1 VLALTDMRIGVLIPP
16 AQDLIL
22 VPEFAR
28 LAENAGFDFVAAGEH
43 LFFHGPVHNAFV
55 ALAAAAAV
63 TTRIRLVSALTV
75 LPVYSPVLAAK
86 LASDLD
92 RLSGGRFDLGVG
104 VGGEYPPE
112 FAAAGADV
120 RRRGRDADESL
131 AVLRQLFTGDVVRAA
146 GAGFSVDGLRLD
158 PAPVQGGGPPI
169 WVGGRKQ
176 AALRRAARFGDVWF
190 PYAVSPEHIGRG
202 LAELAPLLESHG
214 RPPAAVRAAVFAW
227 GAVAETSAAAKATA
241 IGTMSDI
248 YQQDFTPIA
257 DRMLVTGTPGEVVD
271 RIGSYRDNG
280 VQDFLFAPAGPDSV
294 TTDRMTELF
303 AAEVLP
309 QLRVTTEREGNTH
322 DDR

>member
-1 VLALTDMRIGVLIPP
+1 VVALTDMRIGVMIPP

-22 VPEFAR
+22 VPEFALR
-28 LAENAGFDFVAAGEH
+28 AEDAGFDFVAAGEH

-75 LPVYSPVLAAK
+75 LPFYSPVLVAK

-104 VGGEYPPE
+104 VGGEYSPE
-112 FAAAGADV
+112 FAAAGADI

-131 AVLRQLFTGDVVRAA
+131 TALRQLFTGDVVRAA
-146 GAGFSVDGLRLD
+146 GAGFRVDGLRLD
-158 PAPVQGGGPPI
+158 PAPVQPGGPPI

-214 RPPAAVRAAVFAW
+214 RQPSAVRAALFAW
-227 GAVAETSAAAKATA
+227 GAVAATAATAKATA
-241 IGTMSDI
+241 IGTMSNV

-257 DRMLVTGTPGEVVD
+257 DRTLVTGTPAEVVD

-280 VQDFLFAPAGPDSV
+280 VRDFLFAPAGPDAV
-294 TTDRMTELF
+294 TTNRMTELF

>member
-1 VLALTDMRIGVLIPP
+1 MRIGVMIPP

-22 VPEFAR
+22 VPDFAR
-28 LAENAGFDFVAAGEH
+28 LAEDAGFDFVAAGEH

-63 TTRIRLVSALTV
+63 TTRIRLLSALTV
-75 LPVYSPVLAAK
+75 LPVYSAVLVAK

-112 FAAAGADV
+112 FAAAGADI

-131 AVLRQLFTGDVVRAA
+131 AVLRALFTGDVVHAA
-146 GAGFSVDGLRLD
+146 GAGFTVDGLRLD
-158 PAPVQGGGPPI
+158 PAPVQRGGPPI
-169 WVGGRKQ
+169 WVGGRKE

-190 PYAVSPEHIGRG
+190 PYAVSPEHVGRG

-227 GAVAETSAAAKATA
+227 GAVAETSAAAKDTA
-241 IGTMSDI
+241 IETMSDI
-248 YQQDFTPIA
+248 YRQDFTPIA
-257 DRMLVTGTPGEVVD
+257 DRVLVTGTPAEVVD
-271 RIGSYRDNG
+271 RIGCYRDNG
-280 VQDFLFAPAGPDSV
+280 VQDFMFAPAGP
-294 TTDRMTELF
+294 RCRHHR
-303 AAEVLP
+303 P
-309 QLRVTTEREGNTH
+309 
-322 DDR
+322 DDRAVRGGSAAAAASYHPTRGQHP